1 MSEVKTVLP
10 ELSFE
15 DGVAKN
21 FTDLRALIDGVQ
33 VEPITNKI
41 SAQSMAALKKNMAFV
56 SDSIKKAIKQDV
68 KNYEKSLIENNG
80 TLIAIKDTADAIKD
94 DITENQNTYN
104 VSRLKELEVVLKK
117 EVDERNQNYHL
128 KQPITIKA
136 EWLKISNFTA
146 TGKPTGAL
154 TKLLNLEF
162 IAAQARENEKPK
174 LTEIEVYKLK
184 VKQVF
189 AELFD
194 QFDSDEIYSGKDL
207 RQALADK
214 KYQLD

>member
-15 DGVAKN
+15 NGVAKN

-41 SAQSMAALKKNMAFV
+41 SAQSMASLKKNVVFV

-68 KNYEKSLIENNG
+68 KNYENSLIENNG

-94 DITENQNTYN
+94 DITENQNNYN
-104 VSRLKELEVVLKK
+104 VGRLKELEIVLKR
-117 EVDERNQNYHL
+117 EIDERNQSYHL
-128 KQPITIKA
+128 KQPITIKS

-162 IAAQARENEKPK
+162 IVAQARENEKPK
-174 LTEIEVYKLK
+174 LTEIDAYKLK
-184 VKQVF
+184 VKYVF
-189 AELFD
+189 AELFE
-194 QFDSDEIYSGKDL
+194 QFDSEEIYSGKDFQ
-207 RQALADK
+207 QAVASK
-214 KYQLD
+214 KPQLD

>member
-1 MSEVKTVLP
+1 M
-10 ELSFE
+10 
-15 DGVAKN
+15 
-21 FTDLRALIDGVQ
+21 
-33 VEPITNKI
+33 
-41 SAQSMAALKKNMAFV
+41 
-56 SDSIKKAIKQDV
+56 
-68 KNYEKSLIENNG
+68 
-80 TLIAIKDTADAIKD
+80 
-94 DITENQNTYN
+94 
-104 VSRLKELEVVLKK
+104 
-117 EVDERNQNYHL
+117 
-128 KQPITIKA
+128 
-136 EWLKISNFTA
+136 KISNFTA

-174 LTEIEVYKLK
+174 LTEIEAYKLK

>member
-15 DGVAKN
+15 NGVAKN

-41 SAQSMAALKKNMAFV
+41 SAQSMASLKKNVVFV

-68 KNYEKSLIENNG
+68 KNYENSLIENNG

-94 DITENQNTYN
+94 DITENQNKYN
-104 VSRLKELEVVLKK
+104 GGRLKELEIVLKR
-117 EVDERNQNYHL
+117 EIDERNQSYQL
-128 KQPITIKA
+128 KQPITIKS

-162 IAAQARENEKPK
+162 IVAQARENEKPK
-174 LTEIEVYKLK
+174 LTEIDAYKLK
-184 VKQVF
+184 VKHVF
-189 AELFD
+189 AELFE
-194 QFDSDEIYSGKDL
+194 QFDSEGIYSGKDFQ
-207 RQALADK
+207 QAVASK
-214 KYQLD
+214 KPQLD

>member
-15 DGVAKN
+15 NGVAKN

-41 SAQSMAALKKNMAFV
+41 SAQSMASLKKNMVFV

-94 DITENQNTYN
+94 DITENQNKYN
-104 VSRLKELEVVLKK
+104 VGRLKELEIVLKR
-117 EVDERNQNYHL
+117 EIDERNQNYHL
-128 KQPITIKA
+128 KQPITIKS

-162 IAAQARENEKPK
+162 IVAQARENEKPK
-174 LTEIEVYKLK
+174 LTEIDAYKLK
-184 VKQVF
+184 VKYVF
-189 AELFD
+189 AELFE
-194 QFDSDEIYSGKDL
+194 QFDSEEIYSGKDFQ
-207 RQALADK
+207 QAVASK
-214 KYQLD
+214 KPQLD

>member
-15 DGVAKN
+15 NGVAKN

-41 SAQSMAALKKNMAFV
+41 SAQSMASLKKNVVFV

-68 KNYEKSLIENNG
+68 KNYENSLIENNG

-94 DITENQNTYN
+94 DITENQNKYN
-104 VSRLKELEVVLKK
+104 GGRLKELEIVLKR
-117 EVDERNQNYHL
+117 EIDERNQSYQL
-128 KQPITIKA
+128 KQPITIKS

-162 IAAQARENEKPK
+162 IVAQARENEKPK
-174 LTEIEVYKLK
+174 LTEIDAYKLK
-184 VKQVF
+184 VKHVF
-189 AELFD
+189 AELFA
-194 QFDSDEIYSGKDL
+194 QKSINWTIFIQLL
-207 RQALADK
+207 RQHLRYDCDYK
-214 KYQLD
+214 N

>member
-15 DGVAKN
+15 NGVAKN

-41 SAQSMAALKKNMAFV
+41 SAQSMASLKKNVVFV

-68 KNYEKSLIENNG
+68 KNYENSLIENNG

-94 DITENQNTYN
+94 DITENQNKYN
-104 VSRLKELEVVLKK
+104 VGRLKELEIVLKR
-117 EVDERNQNYHL
+117 EIDERNQSYHL
-128 KQPITIKA
+128 KQPITIKS

-162 IAAQARENEKPK
+162 IVAQARENEKPK
-174 LTEIEVYKLK
+174 LTEIDAYKLK
-184 VKQVF
+184 VKYVF
-189 AELFD
+189 AELFE
-194 QFDSDEIYSGKDL
+194 QFDSEEIYSGKDFQ
-207 RQALADK
+207 QAVASK
-214 KYQLD
+214 KPQLD

>member
-15 DGVAKN
+15 NGVAKN

-41 SAQSMAALKKNMAFV
+41 SAQSMASLKKNVVFV

-68 KNYEKSLIENNG
+68 KNYENSLIENNG

-94 DITENQNTYN
+94 DITENQNKYN
-104 VSRLKELEVVLKK
+104 VGRLKELEIVLKR
-117 EVDERNQNYHL
+117 EIDERNQSYHL
-128 KQPITIKA
+128 KQPITIKS

-162 IAAQARENEKPK
+162 IVAQARENEKPK
-174 LTEIEVYKLK
+174 LTEIDAYKLK
-184 VKQVF
+184 VKHVF
-189 AELFD
+189 AELFE
-194 QFDSDEIYSGKDL
+194 QFDSEEIYSGKDFQ
-207 RQALADK
+207 QAVASK
-214 KYQLD
+214 KTQLD

>member
-15 DGVAKN
+15 NGVAKN

-41 SAQSMAALKKNMAFV
+41 SSQSMASLKKNVVFV

-68 KNYEKSLIENNG
+68 KNYENSLIENNG

-94 DITENQNTYN
+94 DITENQNKYN
-104 VSRLKELEVVLKK
+104 VGRLKELEIVLKR
-117 EVDERNQNYHL
+117 EIDERNQSYHL
-128 KQPITIKA
+128 KQPITIKS

-162 IAAQARENEKPK
+162 IVAQARENEKPK
-174 LTEIEVYKLK
+174 LTEIDAYKLK
-184 VKQVF
+184 VKHVF
-189 AELFD
+189 AELFE
-194 QFDSDEIYSGKDL
+194 QFDSEEIYSGKDFQ
-207 RQALADK
+207 QAVASK
-214 KYQLD
+214 KHQLD